1 MLFPLTGKKGESV
14 RQITRASGAIIKI
27 AAENKEGDKTEDGPT
42 ENNNNATG
50 AILDPKQP
58 IPPRDA
64 SKTPGEKSVAIT
76 ASFDAQCRAIA
87 QIFKKLYE
95 ERFFGNDP
103 PFLALDL
110 VIPSSQMGKV
120 LGKQKLKIR
129 TIERRTGVNIRVPE
143 NKSAAAVA
151 AAAEHAAAG
160 GVDAQETHSAP
171 VMTKAEYDD
180 SMSYVTIRG
189 SLTQMI
195 QAMTMIKE
203 ILVHGELPP
212 MGGGGGFHGGP
223 PHPYHPH
230 QHPHGPPPPHMYP
243 QFHRNPYSYHHNNRG
258 NRGRA
263 RF

>member
-1 MLFPLTGKKGESV
+1 METYLYAGKKGESV
-14 RQITRASGAIIKI
+14 RHITRNTGAIIKI
-27 AAENKEGDKTEDGPT
+27 AAENKEKPDEVGAASFDANGIDDSSPVCKNT
-42 ENNNNATG
+42 TG
-50 AILDPKQP
+50 AGSDQP

-76 ASFDAQCRAIA
+76 ASFDAQCCAIA

-110 VIPSSQMGKV
+110 LIPSSQMGKV

-143 NKSAAAVA
+143 NKTATPIEGDAV
-151 AAAEHAAAG
+151 EG
-160 GVDAQETHSAP
+160 ESVEEVKETKKEM
-171 VMTKAEYDD
+171 VD

-189 SLTQMI
+189 TLTQMI
-195 QAMTMIKE
+195 QATTMVKE
-203 ILVHGELPP
+203 ILHGEIVL
-212 MGGGGGFHGGP
+212 GSGFMGP
-223 PHPYHPH
+223 PV
-230 QHPHGPPPPHMYP
+230 PPHVYP
-243 QFHRNPYSYHHNNRG
+243 PLHRNPIPYPNFRG
-258 NRGRA
+258 NRGRS

>member
-1 MLFPLTGKKGESV
+1 MNEQRQTNPHPPDPNYDTVFLYVPAASVGAIIGKKGESV
-14 RQITRASGAIIKI
+14 RLITRTSGAIIKI
-27 AAENKEGDKTEDGPT
+27 AAENKEKPEEGEV
-42 ENNNNATG
+42 NASSSLG
-50 AILDPKQP
+50 AGSDQP

-76 ASFDAQCRAIA
+76 ATFDSQCRAIA

-110 VIPSSQMGKV
+110 LIPSIQMGKV

-143 NKSAAAVA
+143 NKSATVA
-151 AAAEHAAAG
+151 AQASEEAG
-160 GVDAQETHSAP
+160 EESKPEVKEP
-171 VMTKAEYDD
+171 KKEMDD

-189 SLTQMI
+189 TLTQMI
-195 QAMTMIKE
+195 QAMTMVKE
-203 ILVHGELPP
+203 ILHGEMLFGSGY
-212 MGGGGGFHGGP
+212 MGP
-223 PHPYHPH
+223 PA
-230 QHPHGPPPPHMYP
+230 PPHMYP
-243 QFHRNPYSYHHNNRG
+243 PFHRSPIPYPNFRAH
-258 NRGRA
+258 RGRA